1 MKEFEIYVMAGFVGG
16 IARGLTGYL
25 KQKRAG
31 KNAKFDW
38 SYFFSMV
45 FFSGIL
51 GGIAGALAESSWKTA
66 LLAGYSGMDFIENMY
81 KSSPLYKLAEES
93 GK

>member
-1 MKEFEIYVMAGFVGG
+1 MNKFEIYIIAGFVGG
-16 IARGLTGYL
+16 IARGLSSFLKKRRTKTGV
-25 KQKRAG
+25 
-31 KNAKFDW
+31 KFNYQ
-38 SYFFSMV
+38 YFFTTV

-66 LLAGYSGMDFIENMY
+66 FLAGYAGIDFLENMY
-81 KSSPLYKLAEES
+81 KSSPLSKLAQAA